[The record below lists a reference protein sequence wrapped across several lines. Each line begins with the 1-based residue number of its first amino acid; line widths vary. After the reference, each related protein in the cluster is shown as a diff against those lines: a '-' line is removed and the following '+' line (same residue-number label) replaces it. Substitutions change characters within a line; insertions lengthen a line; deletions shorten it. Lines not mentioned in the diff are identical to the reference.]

1 MEKPTYLLECTPFWL
16 VQKFLIQ
23 NGETMSRGCLAQNRK
38 SVNASLL
45 KSSFSL
51 QKRLGKNLLR
61 YRKSNTKHALN
72 ITLLASNSAPLRQPP
87 WQSTTLEICISSS
100 HVAFA
105 SQFGA
110 QSKPGLAPQEK
121 NPGSPVVIASRNLTL
136 EWRLRWVTKYG
147 AKI

>member
-1 MEKPTYLLECTPFWL
+1 MTLFFSACFFQKAGCPIFKNSGCRLTGRLGAYVHQLFSQFQITSFHKFLEILRIHFKMEKPTYLLECTPFRL

-87 WQSTTLEICISSS
+87 
-100 HVAFA
+100 
-105 SQFGA
+105 
-110 QSKPGLAPQEK
+110 
-121 NPGSPVVIASRNLTL
+121 
-136 EWRLRWVTKYG
+136 
-147 AKI
+147 